1 MFSSMCAIC
10 VVPGMG
16 TIQGFCAVSQRDLG
30 GRGTRPFGP
39 ALDQFD
45 QRHVVLQVLRRESG
59 LDAANVAGCEARVCV
74 DGPGEEPTPSGLHGT
89 KPMPSL
95 ALSWHWI
102 AYGVPGSPLPGLG
115 WKSKR

>member
-59 LDAANVAGCEARVCV
+59 LDAAETDALLGGNAARLLGVA
-74 DGPGEEPTPSGLHGT
+74 T
-89 KPMPSL
+89 
-95 ALSWHWI
+95 
-102 AYGVPGSPLPGLG
+102 SPV
-115 WKSKR
+115 